1 VHNQWTVKSDPFQ
14 ASKVVLKIE
23 NAFPSSAR
31 LKVKAP
37 IFSMGND
44 NRITQQ
50 CESLIQ
56 DFLLISFGRNQVG
69 WIKDNP

>member
-1 VHNQWTVKSDPFQ
+1 
-14 ASKVVLKIE
+14 VLKIE

-31 LKVKAP
+31 LKVMTP
-37 IFSMGND
+37 IFSMGNN

-56 DFLLISFGRNQVG
+56 DFILISYCVARFTDRSSCPAACKLLASVMTQN
-69 WIKDNP
+69 